1 MKKFAQSLSRYLVL
15 VTAVVLLLA
24 LGTTGVS
31 AGPKDANH
39 CVTPDG
45 FDFNEYYGVS
55 DQILAFFCPQ
65 LNAGQHWTRP
75 IPWFM
80 NTSFESVPPEFVP
93 AGDTPLEDFVA
104 KFVAVKYVVD
114 PGTEE
119 EKTYVF
125 PNSDMLWTG
134 VTDGLIETN
143 TLTLGSVEPQKV
155 GQHVVEVYWEFSALH
170 CDGLAANLEENC
182 IPAGET
188 LFRRSAFEVI
198 SGHH

>member
-1 MKKFAQSLSRYLVL
+1 LNEL
-15 VTAVVLLLA
+15 
-24 LGTTGVS
+24 
-31 AGPKDANH
+31 
-39 CVTPDG
+39 
-45 FDFNEYYGVS
+45 FDVS
-55 DQILAFFCPQ
+55 DQIVYFFCPTVD
-65 LNAGQHWTRP
+65 AGQHWTFT

-134 VTDGLIETN
+134 VLADLPAVN
-143 TLTLGSVEPQKV
+143 TLTLGSVQPLSV
-155 GQHVVEVYWEFSALH
+155 GQHLVEVYWEFSALH

-188 LFRRSAFEVI
+188 LFRRTTFEVI